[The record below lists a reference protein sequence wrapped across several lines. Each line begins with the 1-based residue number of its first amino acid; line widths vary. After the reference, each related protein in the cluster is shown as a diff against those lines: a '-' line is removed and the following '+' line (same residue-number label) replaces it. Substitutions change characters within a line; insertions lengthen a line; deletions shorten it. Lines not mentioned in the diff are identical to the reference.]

1 MIDSHGF
8 CFTSGLSGGPDLF
21 DLLQP
26 RIHFAALEKELHNMQ

>member
-1 MIDSHGF
+1 MGSALPEEFLADQIY
-8 CFTSGLSGGPDLF
+8 L